1 MVDAQSF
8 LSDKIGA
15 MDNLSQFLKTKSIR
29 QQEFADAISIS
40 RPYLSLLLSGQKR
53 PSLDLALR
61 IADATGGAVPVTSW
75 RREPAE

>member
-1 MVDAQSF
+1 MSELQTY
-8 LSDKIGA
+8 LITIGA
-15 MDNLSQFLKTKSIR
+15 R
-29 QQEFADAISIS
+29 QQDFADAISIS